1 MNYGQFPA
9 KPRPVKSLSV
19 SSFKTQWDINTLYA
33 TLDHPSTI
41 MIHRKFGSNRTYG
54 LGGDVKNV
62 FFKKF
67 KMAENLVRR
76 TLVVQEAFL

>member
-1 MNYGQFPA
+1 
-9 KPRPVKSLSV
+9 
-19 SSFKTQWDINTLYA
+19 
-33 TLDHPSTI
+33 
-41 MIHRKFGSNRTYG
+41 MIHSKFGKNRTYG

>member
-1 MNYGQFPA
+1 MNYGQFPN
-9 KPRPVKSLSV
+9 KPRPVKSLLV
-19 SSFKTQWDINTLYA
+19 NSFKTQWHINTFYA
-33 TLDHPSTI
+33 TLDELHPI

-76 TLVVQEAFL
+76 TLVVPEAFL